1 MQYAWATKPAKKL
14 LDAFLLREPEKV
26 AVAQSTLQHETTAR
40 YDAAAKR
47 RIRVARD
54 LPESEGAV
62 ALALYREAAV
72 FLIAALGQ
80 SSHDERVEL
89 SSSAAEAW
97 RKFDEYPRP
106 ASHAKTPDR
115 LANARE
121 VLANDDPLAPDAL
134 GPTEVRD
141 SVAAAAETVAWL
153 SSALEPRSQSE
164 IRGTRRLRIVGAVA
178 LAVFLLYELAVSLFS
193 SKNLALNRPATASS
207 QRPGS
212 PDATGVDNGEVE
224 RGFGVHTN
232 VDPNPW
238 VRIDLGASV
247 PIHEVRVYNRGDGY
261 PPDNLPLV
269 LQLSDDDN
277 AYTDIEERS
286 DLFTREQPWIAKLV
300 GKRARYVRVYMPK
313 QGYIALSEIEVY

>member
-40 YDAAAKR
+40 YHAAAQR

-80 SSHDERVEL
+80 SSHGEKVEL
-89 SSSAAEAW
+89 SSTAAEAW
-97 RKFDEYPRP
+97 RNFDEYPRP
-106 ASHAKTPDR
+106 VSHAKTPDK
-115 LANARE
+115 LASARE

-141 SVAAAAETVAWL
+141 AVAAAAETVAWL
-153 SSALEPRSQSE
+153 SSALEPRTQSE
-164 IRGTRRLRIVGAVA
+164 IRGSRRVRVVGVA
-178 LAVFLLYELAVSLFS
+178 ALVVFLLYELAVSLFS
-193 SKNLALNRPATASS
+193 PKNLALNKPAAASS

-212 PDATGVDNGEVE
+212 DPSGVDNGEVE
-224 RGFGVHTN
+224 HGFGVHTN
-232 VDPNPW
+232 LDPNPW

-269 LQLSDDDN
+269 LQISDDDN
-277 AYTDIEERS
+277 TYTDIEERTEM
-286 DLFTREQPWIAKLV
+286 FTREQPWIAKLDA
-300 GKRARYVRVYMPK
+300 KRARYVRVYMPK